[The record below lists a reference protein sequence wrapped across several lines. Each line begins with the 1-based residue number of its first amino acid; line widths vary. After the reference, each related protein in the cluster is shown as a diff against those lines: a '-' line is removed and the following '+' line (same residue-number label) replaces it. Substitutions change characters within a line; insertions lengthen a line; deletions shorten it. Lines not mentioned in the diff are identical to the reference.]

1 MASTTTFGDF
11 PGVQVT
17 TAGGA
22 ITGVAVGREQKL
34 IVVGIDDDGG
44 GSASINEPTQVA
56 APTSQNF
63 DSTFGTESELSEAL
77 KDASANGA
85 NNDYLYGVVAE
96 QVSVTDE
103 NHTSTTFTL
112 SEGGT
117 LVEDL
122 STLTITD
129 VTASADL
136 TVEYR
141 YESPPPSPSNTDTAY
156 VNPITREVE
165 INSSNSDFDVDYDY
179 IDWSAALDAAETVID
194 QEETAVIAALT
205 EAESVATTLS
215 GNVNALRGDYK
226 MALGVSAA
234 QPNASATGNEP
245 VLDEHDAKVDASA
258 YTDSIDNDAYFLHAP
273 ARKQDSTYTITGGL
287 GGLMAGNALDNSIYS
302 DSLTIEN
309 LDQRLSSSDA
319 SDLRDEEVIPIRQPQ
334 SGGSIEVSGNLSTS
348 TETDYN
354 RSYFVRR
361 IVDQAILIA
370 KSVGDSVIGRIND
383 QDTRDTVEDQLRV
396 ELQGLASD
404 GLIEPNTEDE
414 QNWIVS
420 VYEIDSETVGI
431 DMTITPFGI
440 AKDIDVSLTI
450 DT

>member
-1 MASTTTFGDF
+1 MVSTTTFGDF

-34 IVVGIDDDGG
+34 LVVGIDDVGD

-85 NNDYLYGVVAE
+85 NNDFLYGVVAE
-96 QVSVTDE
+96 QISVSAE
-103 NHTSTTFTL
+103 NFTSTSFTL
-112 SEGGT
+112 ANT
-117 LVEDL
+117 PIVEDL
-122 STLTITD
+122 STITITNNGTGSD
-129 VTASADL
+129 PTP
-136 TVEYR
+136 EFR
-141 YESPPPSPSNTDTAY
+141 YESPPPAPSDSDTAFI
-156 VNPITREVE
+156 NPQTGEVE
-165 INSSNSDFDVDYDY
+165 INSGDADFDVAYDY
-179 IDWSAALDAAETVID
+179 VDWATALDAAETVID
-194 QEETAVIAALT
+194 QEESAVIAALT
-205 EAESVATTLS
+205 ESESVATTLS
-215 GNVNALRGDYK
+215 GNVNSLRGDYK
-226 MALGVSAA
+226 MALGVTAA
-234 QPNASATGNEP
+234 QPNASASGSEP
-245 VLDEHDAKVDASA
+245 ILDENDAKIDAST

-273 ARKQDSTYTITGGL
+273 ARKEDSIELITGAF

-302 DSLTIEN
+302 DNLTTNN

-319 SDLRDEEVIPIRQPQ
+319 SDLRDSEVIPVRQPR

-370 KSVGDSVIGRIND
+370 KSIGDAVIGRIND
-383 QDTRDTVEDQLRV
+383 QDTRDTVENQINV
-396 ELQGLASD
+396 ELRGLAGD

-414 QNWIVS
+414 LNWDVT
-420 VYEIDSETVGI
+420 VYEIDNETIGI

-450 DT
+450 DA